1 MTKRKIRL
9 ALLYGG
15 RSAEHQV
22 SVVSARSVIE
32 ALDPE
37 RFEVVPIGITRD
49 GSWVLPDVPPAELVA
64 PDGGLPEVDT
74 AGTALALRPE
84 QRSAAFTAAGPASV
98 RPASGGSGGLKERS
112 GSPPVNRRSGGALSA
127 PLVDSP
133 AIDVVFPIL
142 HGPYGEDGTV
152 QGLFE
157 LADLP
162 YVGAGVLAS
171 ALAMD
176 KAMAKVVFAQAGLP
190 QVPFLLVRERHWR
203 ADPDRVAAEIAERF
217 TFPVFVK
224 PSRLGSSIGIT
235 KVKIPADLPAAL
247 EAAYA
252 HDAKALIE
260 QGVAAR
266 ELECGVLGNDRPE
279 TSLVGEVVPGNEFY
293 DFEAKYLDESLQLLI
308 PAPVPDRVAARVR
321 ELAVS
326 AFTALD
332 CEGFA
337 RVDFFYQEASG
348 EVLLNEVNT
357 IPGFTPMSMF
367 PLLWS
372 ASGLPYPDLVARL
385 VELAVERH
393 AAKKG

>member
-37 RFEVVPIGITRD
+37 RFEVVPVGITRD

-64 PDGGLPEVDT
+64 PDGGLPEVDA

-84 QRSAAFTAAGPASV
+84 QRSAALTEA
-98 RPASGGSGGLKERS
+98 
-112 GSPPVNRRSGGALSA
+112 GSPVGGPPVPSRIGE
-127 PLVDSP
+127 V
-133 AIDVVFPIL
+133 DVVFPIL

-190 QVPFLLVRERHWR
+190 QVPFLLVRERDWR
-203 ADPDRVAAEIAERF
+203 ADPDRVAAEVAERF

-357 IPGFTPMSMF
+357 IPGFTPKSVF

-393 AAKKG
+393 AAKKS

>member
-49 GSWVLPDVPPAELVA
+49 GSWVLPDTPPAELVA
-64 PDGGLPEVDT
+64 PDGGLPEVDA

-84 QRSAAFTAAGPASV
+84 QRSAAFAAASPA
-98 RPASGGSGGLKERS
+98 PGDGGSGGVLS
-112 GSPPVNRRSGGALSA
+112 SPPVN
-127 PLVDSP
+127 SP
-133 AIDVVFPIL
+133 TIDVVFPIL

-190 QVPFLLVRERHWR
+190 QVPFLLVREADWR
-203 ADPDRVAAEIAERF
+203 ADPERVAAEVAERF

-247 EAAYA
+247 ETAYA
-252 HDAKALIE
+252 HDAKALVE

-266 ELECGVLGNDRPE
+266 ELECGVLGNEHPE

-308 PAPVPDRVAARVR
+308 PAPVPDQVAGRVR

-326 AFTALD
+326 AFKALD

-357 IPGFTPMSMF
+357 IPGFTPKSMF

-372 ASGLPYPDLVARL
+372 ASGLSYPDLVARL